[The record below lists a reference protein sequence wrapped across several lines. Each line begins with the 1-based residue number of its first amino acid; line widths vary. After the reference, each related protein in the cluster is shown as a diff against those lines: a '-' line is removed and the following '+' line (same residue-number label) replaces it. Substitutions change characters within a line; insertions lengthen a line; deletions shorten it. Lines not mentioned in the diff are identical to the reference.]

1 MTTGKDGIMMADHM
15 IRATAAQGQIRAFG
29 ATTRDLVET
38 ARASHN
44 TSPVATAALGRL
56 LTAGVMMGSMMKN
69 DRDLLT
75 LKIQGDGPIGGIT
88 VTADAKGNVKGYVN
102 NPMVALPCND
112 KGKLDVAGALGIGV
126 LSVIRDVGLK
136 EPYVGQTILVSGEI
150 AEDLTYYY
158 ATSEQTPS
166 SVALGVLMNKDNTV
180 RQAGGFMIQLM
191 PGVSEEVIGTLEE
204 RIGGISSVT
213 SLLDE
218 GMGAAQI
225 LENLLSGMD
234 PEITDRMDAR
244 FFCGCTRQR
253 VEKALVSIGKQ
264 ELKDMIQEGRPI
276 EMNCHFCN
284 KRYEFSVE
292 ELRLLLEKA
301 AR

>member
-1 MTTGKDGIMMADHM
+1 MADYM
-15 IRATAAQGQIRAFG
+15 IRATAAQGQIRAF
-29 ATTRDLVET
+29 AASARDLVEQ
-38 ARASHN
+38 ARAGHN

-69 DRDLLT
+69 QQDLLT
-75 LKIQGDGPIGGIT
+75 LKIRGDGPIGGLT
-88 VTADAKGNVKGYVN
+88 VTADANGNVKGYVN
-102 NPMVALPCND
+102 NPLVVLPCND

-191 PGVSEEVIGTLEE
+191 PGATEEVIGKLEE
-204 RIGGISSVT
+204 RIGAVSSVT

-218 GMGAAQI
+218 GMSPEQI
-225 LENLLSGMD
+225 LEELLAGMD
-234 PEITDRMDAR
+234 VEITDRMDVR
-244 FFCGCTRQR
+244 FYCGCTRKR
-253 VEKALVSIGKQ
+253 VEKALVSIGKK
-264 ELKDMIQEGRPI
+264 ELEDMIREGKPI

-284 KRYEFSVE
+284 AAYEFSVE
-292 ELRLLLEKA
+292 ELKELLVKA
-301 AR
+301 AG

>member
-1 MTTGKDGIMMADHM
+1 M
-15 IRATAAQGQIRAFG
+15 IRATAAQGQIRAF
-29 ATTRDLVET
+29 AASARDLVEQ
-38 ARASHN
+38 ARAGHN

-69 DRDLLT
+69 QQDLLT
-75 LKIQGDGPIGGIT
+75 LKIRGDGPIGGLT
-88 VTADAKGNVKGYVN
+88 VTADANGNVKGYVN
-102 NPMVALPCND
+102 NPLVVLPCND

-180 RQAGGFMIQLM
+180 RQAGGFMTQLM
-191 PGVSEEVIGTLEE
+191 PGATEEVIGKLEE
-204 RIGGISSVT
+204 RIGAVSSVT

-218 GMGAAQI
+218 GMSPEQI
-225 LENLLSGMD
+225 LEELLAGMD
-234 PEITDRMDAR
+234 VEITDRMDVR
-244 FFCGCTRQR
+244 FYCGCTRKR
-253 VEKALVSIGKQ
+253 VEKALVSIGKK
-264 ELKDMIQEGRPI
+264 ELEDMIREGKPI

-284 KRYEFSVE
+284 AAYEFSVE
-292 ELRLLLEKA
+292 ELKELLVKA
-301 AR
+301 AG